1 MILDTECVMNNNPD
15 GACFRMSGRRSTGES
30 MQPRYRETA
39 FRILKRLAGVTYILF
54 TVLFVVVSLRA
65 RPASPAHSEEDGRAD
80 EILAKMSLEQKIDY
94 IGGVNNFDIRA
105 MPELGVPALHTADG
119 PMGVRNGGPATAM
132 AAGINLAATWD
143 TDLAQRVGV
152 QIGRDAR
159 AKGVHFLLGPGL
171 NIYRAP
177 MNGRNFEYFGEDPY
191 LASRIAVGYVEGVQS
206 QGVSATAKHFMG
218 NNSEFDR
225 HNTDS
230 VIDER
235 TMREIYLPA
244 FEAVVK
250 DAHVGAIM
258 NSYNLVNGTHA
269 TQSEILNTQ
278 ILKQEWGFQG
288 VLMSDWLSTYD
299 GLAAARSGLDLE
311 MPAGMF
317 MSRNSLLPAIHDGR
331 LSEAQLND
339 KVRRILRLAVKMH
352 WLDRDQTDP
361 SIPRYNLAGRQV
373 SLQAAREG
381 AVLLKNESG
390 TLPLD
395 KRAIKSV
402 AVIGPGAYP
411 GVPVGGGSAGVRPF
425 ATTSILE
432 GIANEVGPSVPT
444 AYERGIPDL
453 NQLAAATNF
462 STAASGGS
470 SGMSAEY
477 FSNTNLEGDP
487 AFKRNDAHINFG
499 ASPNADLGV
508 FGASYPAGVGS
519 ARWTGYYAAGSSAAY
534 DFFVESTG
542 EAGGYYRVSV
552 DDKPVLDSW
561 KEARALTGF
570 AAVNLNAGAHKIV
583 VEHRGAPGFLGAR
596 FRFGIVRQDSY
607 VDPAAEKMA
616 SAADAVIV
624 AVGFDPQ
631 SESEGADRTFRLPPG
646 QDQLIER
653 LAARNKRTIVV
664 VTSGGAVDATPWID
678 RVPALLESWY
688 AGQEGGTAIA
698 NVLFGDVN
706 PSGRLPISW
715 DRRWEDNPAHD
726 SYYPAPGTD
735 RVEYKEGVF
744 TGYRGY
750 ERSAAKPLFAFGYG
764 LSYTTFAYKNLIVRP
779 LDASSESPGRRYQVS
794 FDVANT
800 GHREGAAVAELYVG
814 ESHPAVPRP
823 EKELKGF
830 ARVNLRPGAVQHVN
844 MILDSRAFA
853 YYDVS
858 AHIWRVDPGE
868 FTIFVGGSVEQ
879 VKLQTTV
886 SLARPTVA
894 VGDIPQR

>member
-1 MILDTECVMNNNPD
+1 
-15 GACFRMSGRRSTGES
+15 
-30 MQPRYRETA
+30 MQVRYRETA
-39 FRILKRLAGVTYILF
+39 FRTLTRFAGVACILLV
-54 TVLFVVVSLRA
+54 VLLVVVSVPA
-65 RPASPAHSEEDGRAD
+65 RPASSAQPEEDRRAD
-80 EILAKMSLEQKIDY
+80 AILAKMSLEQKVDY
-94 IGGVNNFDIRA
+94 IGGVNSFDIRA
-105 MPELGVPALHTADG
+105 MPELGVPALRMADG

-143 TDLAQRVGV
+143 TDLAERVGV

-191 LASRIAVGYVEGVQS
+191 LGSRIAVGYVDGVQS

-269 TQSEILNTQ
+269 TQNEILNTQ

-288 VLMSDWLSTYD
+288 VLMSDWFSTYD
-299 GLAAARSGLDLE
+299 GVAAATSGLDLE

-317 MSRNSLLPAIHDGR
+317 MNRNSLLPAIHDGR
-331 LSEAQLND
+331 LPQAQLDD

-361 SIPRYNLAGRQV
+361 SIPRYNLEGRQV
-373 SLQAAREG
+373 ALQAAREG
-381 AVLLKNESG
+381 AVLLKNDAG
-390 TLPLD
+390 ALPLD
-395 KRAIKSV
+395 KHAIKSV

-411 GVPVGGGSAGVRPF
+411 GIPVGGGSAGVRPF
-425 ATTSILE
+425 ATISILE
-432 GIANEVGPSVPT
+432 GIANEAGPSVRT
-444 AYERGIPDL
+444 TYNRGIPDL
-453 NQLAAATNF
+453 SQLAAATNF

-470 SGMSAEY
+470 SGISAEY

-487 AFKRNDAHINFG
+487 AFKHNDAHINFG
-499 ASPNADLGV
+499 ASPSADLGA
-508 FGASYPAGVGS
+508 FGASYPSGVGS
-519 ARWTGYYAAGSSAAY
+519 ARWTGYYTCASSAAY

-552 DDKPVLDSW
+552 DEKPVLDSW
-561 KEARALTGF
+561 KDARALTGL
-570 AAVNLNAGAHKIV
+570 ASVTLDAGAHKIV

-631 SESEGADRTFRLPPG
+631 SESEASDRTFRLPPG

-653 LAARNKRTIVV
+653 VAALNKRTIVV
-664 VTSGGAVDATPWID
+664 LTSGGAVDATPWVD
-678 RVPALLESWY
+678 GVPALLESWY

-715 DRRWEDNPAHD
+715 DRRWEDNPAHAN
-726 SYYPAPGTD
+726 YYPEPGTN
-735 RVEYKEGVF
+735 RVEYKEGIF

-750 ERSAAKPLFAFGYG
+750 ERSAAKPLFPFGYG
-764 LSYTTFAYKNLIVRP
+764 LSYTTFAYKNLVVRP
-779 LDASSESPGRRYQVS
+779 LVASAERPGLRYQVS
-794 FDVANT
+794 FDVTNT
-800 GHREGAAVAELYVG
+800 GPREGAEVAEVYVG

-823 EKELKGF
+823 QKELKGF
-830 ARVNLRPGAVQHVN
+830 ARVNLRPGAAQHVN
-844 MILDSRAFA
+844 VILDRRAFA
-853 YYDVS
+853 YFAVA
-858 AHIWRVDPGE
+858 AHMWRVDPGE
-868 FTIFVGGSVEQ
+868 FTISVGRSVKQ
-879 VKLQTTV
+879 VELQTIV
-886 SLARPTVA
+886 SIAPRTASGQDGKP
-894 VGDIPQR
+894 